1 MAKIIGDMSPSAK
14 RELELEITQ
23 EELQKVRNRVLRKVQ
38 QQVHLKGFRPG
49 KAPIPLIEKL
59 YGASIDQE
67 ALEQAVGEKLRQEA
81 EARKLQVVGTVRVEE
96 VKETDTG
103 YRVRITFE
111 VIPNFEIPPAS
122 TLEVKKVIRRITS
135 ADVETEIQRLRSRL
149 AELVKKPEDA
159 TVEAGDYVFVD
170 YEERD
175 EQGKVVQKAKNSY
188 LPMVPGE
195 TDERI
200 INAFL
205 GKKVGDTVEVDIT
218 LVDAEGNETPRHLVY
233 RIREIRKV
241 ELPPVD
247 DEFAVNLGFESLED
261 LEKQIRQDLEKA
273 AQEESERQLE
283 DEIVQQLYERIKFEL
298 PESLVKEYM
307 ELYRKQIRDEVLQ
320 QVDDPEALLRS
331 LAERTLRREILLDRV
346 AEEFNLEPTDEEIHA
361 EVEKRAREYRVNPKT
376 YRKRLEKSGGIE
388 HIKSVIRRRKALDLL
403 KSQVKLEVIVE

>member
-14 RELELEITQ
+14 RELELEITK

-38 QQVHLKGFRPG
+38 QQVRLKGFRPG

-175 EQGKVVQKAKNSY
+175 EQDKVVQKAKNSY

-346 AEEFNLEPTDEEIHA
+346 AQEFNLEPTDEEIDA
-361 EVEKRAREYRVNPKT
+361 EVEKRAQEYRVNPKT

>member
-14 RELELEITQ
+14 RELELEITK

-175 EQGKVVQKAKNSY
+175 EQDKVVQKAKNSY

-346 AEEFNLEPTDEEIHA
+346 AQEFNLEPTDEEINA